1 MDAKQLLS
9 FTKPEELYPGDL
21 IEAKTKY
28 RELAKEWHP
37 DTNKFKD
44 ATRVFQQITE
54 LYALAVKQ
62 IEAGTFGG
70 KSVLKTGGQVIPYL
84 RCKTFE
90 LGQMY
95 IGEDHVTYV
104 VDKAH
109 KPFYDNGVANS
120 SIFSFKN
127 DKMKNEIARYL
138 PRNVTTF
145 KTDDK
150 HLGLKV
156 PKTKDL
162 LLLRDVLDYFGEMP
176 PKHAA
181 WVGSTMHNL
190 ACYLHWAG
198 VVHGDIGPDTYFIS
212 PSLHSGALLGGWWYA
227 SKVGKKLSVVPRRTH
242 DWLPW
247 EVRTK
252 KLALH
257 ETDLELIRA
266 TVRELVGD
274 ITGRK
279 FGKEVPK
286 QMSKWLKTVA
296 SSAAVDE
303 YSSWIKMLEDS
314 FGKRKFTPLELTQE
328 QLYNN
333 VK

>member
-9 FTKPEELYPGDL
+9 FTKPEDIFPGDL
-21 IEAKTKY
+21 AQAKVKY

-37 DTNKFKD
+37 DTNKSKE
-44 ATRVFQQITE
+44 ATRVFQNITE
-54 LYALAVKQ
+54 LYDLAVKQ

-70 KSVLKTGGQVIPYL
+70 RSVLKTSIHTIPYL
-84 RCKTFE
+84 KARSFE
-90 LGQMY
+90 LGMMY
-95 IGEDHVTYV
+95 LGEDHVTYV
-104 VDKAH
+104 VDKGH
-109 KPFYDNGVANS
+109 KTFYDNGVANS

-150 HLGLKV
+150 HLGLMV

-162 LLLRDVLDYFGEMP
+162 LLLADVLEHFNDEMP
-176 PKHAA
+176 VKHAA
-181 WVGSTMHNL
+181 WVGSSMHNI

-198 VVHGDIGPDTYFIS
+198 IVHNDISPETYFIS

-252 KLALH
+252 KIALH

-286 QMSKWLKTVA
+286 KMSQWLKTVA

-328 QLYNN
+328 DLYNT
-333 VK
+333 K